1 MPSEGFEM
9 SAEFSNKTV
18 IVTGGASGLG
28 RAITLE
34 FVRLGANVVCGDRD
48 AAAGKEIGELAKGL
62 NGKLHFEC
70 VDVGKT
76 RDCDRL
82 AQSAVSLG
90 GTDVLCN
97 NVGIQ
102 PAESYV
108 PAHELP
114 DEIWDAIL
122 TVNLKSHFWMAKR
135 CIPQMQARGGGVIIN
150 TASVQGLQSQKGVS
164 AYAASKGGVLSL
176 TRQLA
181 LEYAAQNIRVLAVA
195 PGTFDTPL
203 LHEVAKGIADPTYM
217 KRLTEAYPM
226 KRFGKPEELAHVVA
240 FLASPAASFM
250 TGECVTV
257 DGGIMAQGGWAQ

>member
-1 MPSEGFEM
+1 MSGDFSE
-9 SAEFSNKTV
+9 KTV
-18 IVTGGASGLG
+18 VVTGGANGLG

-48 AAAGKEIGELAKGL
+48 EAAGREIAELASRL
-62 NGKLHFEC
+62 NGKLRFVC
-70 VDVGKT
+70 VDVGQA

-82 AQSAVSLG
+82 AQAASSLG

-114 DEIWDAIL
+114 DEMWDSIL

-135 CIPQMQARGGGVIIN
+135 CIPQMLARGGGVIVN

-181 LEYAAQNIRVLAVA
+181 LEYATQNIRVLAVA

-203 LHEVAKGIADPTYM
+203 LRQVAKGIADPTYM
-217 KRLTEAYPM
+217 KRLTDAYPM
-226 KRFGKPEELAHVVA
+226 KRFGKPEELARVVA

>member
-1 MPSEGFEM
+1 MNG
-9 SAEFSNKTV
+9 EFRDKIV

-28 RAITLE
+28 RAVSLE
-34 FVRLGANVVCGDRD
+34 FVRLGAQVVCGDRD
-48 AAAGKEIGELAKGL
+48 TAAGNELGQLAAGL
-62 NGKLHFEC
+62 SGRVHFVC
-70 VDVGKT
+70 ADLGQVG
-76 RDCDRL
+76 DCDRL
-82 AQSAVSLG
+82 ARAAVSLG
-90 GTDVLCN
+90 GVDVLCN

-102 PAESYV
+102 PAESFV

-114 DEIWDAIL
+114 DELWDAIL

-135 CIPQMQARGGGVIIN
+135 CIPQMKARGGGVIIN
-150 TASVQGLQSQKGVS
+150 TASVQGLQSQKGVA

-181 LEYAAQNIRVLAVA
+181 LEYAEHNIRVLAVA

-203 LHEVAKGIADPTYM
+203 LRQVADGISDATYM
-217 KRLTEAYPM
+217 QRLTAAYPM
-226 KRFGKPEELAHVVA
+226 KRFGRPEELARVVA
-240 FLASPAASFM
+240 FLASSAASFM